1 MTHRLT
7 TASFPVEDNE
17 RDRVRRDEREVVV
30 EQETESVARDL
41 QHDTT
46 VSGEVVNVVEVDDG
60 LRCSGVRLS
69 GRMFD

>member
-46 VSGEVVNVVEVDDG
+46 VSGEVVKVVEVDDG

>member
-7 TASFPVEDNE
+7 TASFPVEDDE